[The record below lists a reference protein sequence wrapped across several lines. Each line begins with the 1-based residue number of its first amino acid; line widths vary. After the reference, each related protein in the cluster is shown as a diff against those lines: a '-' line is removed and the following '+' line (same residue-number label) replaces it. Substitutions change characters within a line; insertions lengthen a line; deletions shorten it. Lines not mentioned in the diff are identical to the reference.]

1 MASQQK
7 YKVKIAT
14 NKNIGAVCPNKN
26 QTTLNSQHRSIEQYA
41 HSGEVS
47 IWTWAFSASRKTEKG
62 NLKLSFI
69 PLYHMHGQDA
79 CKS

>member
-14 NKNIGAVCPNKN
+14 NKSTGAVCQNNN
-26 QTTLNSQHRSIEQYA
+26 QTTLNIQHRSIERFA
-41 HSGEVS
+41 HSEEVN

-62 NLKLSFI
+62 NFKSSFI